1 MKFPLAKSIV
11 WRSKSG
17 RFTGFHRARLYFC
30 GEMCYSSRQEAM
42 KMDTGIVRIFYGEG
56 HGKSTAALGRALQAA
71 SEGKSVF
78 IIHYLKG
85 KMEDEAVFMKKLE
98 PEIKV
103 FQFEKS
109 DVFYE
114 DLSPEEKKDAQLN
127 IKNGVNFARKVLL
140 TGECDLLILD
150 EILGLVD
157 AGLLQKE
164 ELENLLKSRSG
175 GMDLILTGRN
185 MDESIREYADEIYK
199 IKSEK

>member
-1 MKFPLAKSIV
+1 
-11 WRSKSG
+11 
-17 RFTGFHRARLYFC
+17 
-30 GEMCYSSRQEAM
+30 
-42 KMDTGIVRIFYGEG
+42 MDTGIVRIFYGEG

-85 KMEDEAVFMKKLE
+85 RMEGEAQFMKKLE

-109 DVFYE
+109 ESSFE
-114 DLSPEEKKDAQLN
+114 DLSAEEKRDAQMN
-127 IKNGVNFARKVLL
+127 IRNGVNFARKVLQ

-150 EILGLVD
+150 EVLGLVD
-157 AGLLQKE
+157 AGLLENE
-164 ELENLLKSRSG
+164 ELEKLLQSRSG
-175 GMDLILTGRN
+175 EMDLILTGRN
-185 MDESIREYADEIYK
+185 MDDTVRVYADEIYK

>member
-1 MKFPLAKSIV
+1 MNA
-11 WRSKSG
+11 
-17 RFTGFHRARLYFC
+17 
-30 GEMCYSSRQEAM
+30 
-42 KMDTGIVRIFYGEG
+42 GIVRIFYGEG
-56 HGKSTAALGRALQAA
+56 HGKSTAAMGRALQAA
-71 SEGKSVF
+71 SEGKRVF

-85 KMEDEAVFMKKLE
+85 RMEDEAQFMKKLE

-103 FQFEKS
+103 FQFEKN
-109 DVFYE
+109 DVSYE
-114 DLSPEEKKDAQLN
+114 NLTPEEKKEAQLN

-150 EILGLVD
+150 EVLGLVD

-185 MDESIREYADEIYK
+185 MDESIRVYADEIYK

>member
-1 MKFPLAKSIV
+1 MA
-11 WRSKSG
+11 
-17 RFTGFHRARLYFC
+17 
-30 GEMCYSSRQEAM
+30 
-42 KMDTGIVRIFYGEG
+42 TGIVRIFYGEG
-56 HGKSTAALGRALQAA
+56 HGKSTAALGRALKAA

-78 IIHYLKG
+78 IIHNLKG
-85 KMEDEAVFMKKLE
+85 RKEEEAQFMKKLE

-103 FQFEKS
+103 FQFEKT
-109 DVFYE
+109 DACYE
-114 DLSPEEKKDAQLN
+114 DLSAEEKKEASLN

-150 EILGLVD
+150 EVLGLVD
-157 AGLLQKE
+157 AGLLANE

-185 MDESIREYADEIYK
+185 MDASIREYADEIYK